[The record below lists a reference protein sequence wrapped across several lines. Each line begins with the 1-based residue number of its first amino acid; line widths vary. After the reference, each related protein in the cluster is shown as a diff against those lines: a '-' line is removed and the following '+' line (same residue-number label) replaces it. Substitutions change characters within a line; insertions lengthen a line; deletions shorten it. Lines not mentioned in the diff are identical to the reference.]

1 MGNLWLPDLDDWLRD
16 ADLEVHEFDGDTP
29 GGWRARSRS
38 SGGYDD
44 IHAVGLHHDA
54 SAIGRGWEL
63 AARAHFVNHEFAPV
77 GALALNRDGSWTV
90 GAAGA
95 TNTQG
100 KGGPY
105 RCSRGTTPLDSANRY
120 WISIEAGNNGLGE
133 PWPQPQQDSY
143 LRGVAAIVRGLA
155 EQGAY
160 DAAARRYRKI
170 VLDPLI
176 DGGVAHFEWTTRKI
190 DPAGPARWANT
201 ADRYQRWQMAAWRAD
216 VAALLTVPEEDDMDP
231 TKMTLWRPWGY
242 QNIFIITPAGVFH
255 ASLPLL
261 KAFGLP
267 TDAAGITARVVEDDH
282 PQTRKSM
289 VAQAGL
295 TEADLVKA

>member
-16 ADLEVHEFDGDTP
+16 AGLEVYEHP
-29 GGWRARSRS
+29 GWLTRSRS

-44 IHAVGLHHDA
+44 IHAIGLHHDA
-54 SAIGRGWEL
+54 SAIGRGREA
-63 AARAHFVNHEFAPV
+63 AARAHFDLHEFAPV

-100 KGGPY
+100 KGGPF
-105 RCSRGTTPLDSANRY
+105 RCSRATTPLDAANRY
-120 WISIEAGNNGLGE
+120 WIAIEAGNNGLGE
-133 PWPQPQQDSY
+133 PWPTVQQDSY

-160 DAAARRYRKI
+160 DAAARSYRRI

-190 DPAGPARWANT
+190 DPAGPARWHT
-201 ADRYQRWQMAAWRAD
+201 TTDRYMRWDMAAWRRD
-216 VAALLTVPEEDDMDP
+216 VAALLTTPDEEEDMEP
-231 TKMTLWRPWGY
+231 RWFTLKAQPATLWYAHGLNAYRATIEQAQANGVNFATVPVLPEAEARKLS
-242 QNIFIITPAGVFH
+242 FHPAG
-255 ASLPLL
+255 LPV
-261 KAFGLP
+261 
-267 TDAAGITARVVEDDH
+267 DSVR
-282 PQTRKSM
+282 
-289 VAQAGL
+289 
-295 TEADLVKA
+295 